1 MNDTLRY
8 HPATAHLIV
17 TSVICLNFFCHPG
30 DDLFDALEKNVA
42 VVGRFRWASFCLDDS
57 VEYHADDGYADDV
70 DAYVY
75 GGLLFDDV
83 SFPYSS

>member
-1 MNDTLRY
+1 MVDR
-8 HPATAHLIV
+8 I
-17 TSVICLNFFCHPG
+17 
-30 DDLFDALEKNVA
+30 
-42 VVGRFRWASFCLDDS
+42 RWVLFCLDDDS
-57 VEYHADDGYADDV
+57 VEWHADDGYAGDV